1 MMRRV
6 SAVLAFVAACLGI
19 HCLCIVPFRDNLVM
33 REVEERTMLA
43 ENTTDPVLVA
53 LLART
58 NLADLE
64 RIARSRRLDPA
75 WYVLTARNAEALGR
89 WTDASNA
96 YTHALA
102 IDQRPE
108 IYFARGLL
116 MLQLGR
122 TDAAAS
128 DMTAAVRFDP
138 QYLDQIEGDLRARV
152 AAKAEVR

>member
-1 MMRRV
+1 MRRV
-6 SAVLAFVAACLGI
+6 SAVLAFVAASIGV

-33 REVEERTMLA
+33 REVEERTILA
-43 ENTTDPVLVA
+43 ENTTDPVRVA

-64 RIARSRRLDPA
+64 HIARSRRLDPA
-75 WYVLTARNAEALGR
+75 WYVFTARNAEALGR
-89 WTDASNA
+89 RADAADA
-96 YTHALA
+96 YTRALA

-128 DMTAAVRFDP
+128 DMITAVRFNP
-138 QYLDQIEGDLRARV
+138 QFLDQLEGDLRARV
-152 AAKAEVR
+152 AAKAGVR